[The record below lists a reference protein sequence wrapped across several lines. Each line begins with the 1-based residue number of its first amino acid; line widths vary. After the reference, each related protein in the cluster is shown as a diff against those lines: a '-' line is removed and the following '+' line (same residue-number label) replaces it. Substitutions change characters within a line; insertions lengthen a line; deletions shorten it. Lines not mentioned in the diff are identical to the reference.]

1 MRIFAK
7 TTLLGLLTLV
17 AFAIAACDLTGP
29 DDGGAVRLAW
39 EAPTTNADGSPL
51 NDLAG
56 YRIVYGVSTPLTPA
70 NGTVVDVGN
79 VTTHTLRDLQPGT
92 YYIAVTAVDASGNVS
107 SLSDEIS
114 TEVTAP

>member
-29 DDGGAVRLAW
+29 DDGG
-39 EAPTTNADGSPL
+39 TNADGSPL

-92 YYIAVTAVDASGNVS
+92 YYIAVTAVDISGNVS

>member
-1 MRIFAK
+1 MRISAK
-7 TTLLGLLTLV
+7 TTLIGMLTLAAV
-17 AFAIAACDLTGP
+17 GIAACDLIGP
-29 DDGGAVRLAW
+29 DASGAVTLAW

-51 NDLAG
+51 TDLAG
-56 YRIVYGVSTPLTPA
+56 YRIVYGVSTPPNSA

-92 YYIAVTAVDASGNVS
+92 YYIAVAAVDVSGNVS

-114 TEVTAP
+114 TEVAVP